1 MPAASATPGDGHSQ
15 AHVHLRNTSSCRS
28 GRHPVKNERERRER
42 CAALVAEEQQERA
55 NVRRRVG
62 RVDTL
67 CGRQVD
73 VLHTNGSGGL
83 CGVAAYKLTQGNA
96 VAECNHALLSLREAE
111 IELQPAELLV
121 VLPEASR

>member
-28 GRHPVKNERERRER
+28 GRH
-42 CAALVAEEQQERA
+42 
-55 NVRRRVG
+55 RRRVG

-67 CGRQVD
+67 CGLQVD
-73 VLHTNGSGGL
+73 VPHTNGSGGL

-96 VAECNHALLSLREAE
+96 VAECNHALLALREAE